1 MINKALGRTTSARD
15 ADNNFGGARN
25 IGSLNGVKKFRGS
38 VGVADKVDFYSFT
51 LSGKSSFNLALNKLK
66 NNVDVSLLQGKKV
79 VARSSKGGTRPEA
92 IATTLD
98 AGTYYIRVNKKSGN
112 SKYKLTLN
120 ALPLAGGIDPGTP
133 PPPSR
138 RLLVTTGSRGS
149 ALGLGY
155 IDLSTGN
162 INTSPFPPG
171 NSPFTF
177 KDIATF
183 GNETFAIAPNLLFK
197 VDVTAGTTTPF
208 SNTLGPSLS
217 ISALGALGFTS
228 SGALYT
234 TGTDGDFYSIDI
246 TTGKANLISKIPGFS
261 GGGDIAFDAV
271 SGRFLATSRD
281 TRNGTNDSL
290 YSIGLAGD
298 AALIGNIGFGNVDGL
313 TFNNGTLYGFNTSSQ
328 IIINPTTGVGTLD
341 KLTTPTTLGI
351 NGVA

>member
-1 MINKALGRTTSARD
+1 MLNNAFGNAIASRAS
-15 ADNNFGGARN
+15 DNSQNGARP
-25 IGSLNGVKKFRGS
+25 IGQLSGTRKFRDS
-38 VGVADKVDFYSFT
+38 VGISDKVDFYSFT
-51 LSGKSSFNLALNKLK
+51 LTGRSSFNLSLNKLK
-66 NNVDVSLLQGKKV
+66 NNVDVFLQQGKQV
-79 VARSSKGGTRPEA
+79 IARSTNGGKKAEA
-92 IATTLD
+92 IATTLE
-98 AGTYYIRVNKKSGN
+98 AGTYYVRVNQKSGN

-120 ALPLAGGIDPGTP
+120 ALPLDGGTDPET

-138 RLLVTTGSRGS
+138 RLLVTTGSRS
-149 ALGLGY
+149 AALGLGY
-155 IDLSTGN
+155 VDLNTGN
-162 INTSPFPPG
+162 ISPFPPG

-197 VDVTAGTTTPF
+197 VDLTAGTTTPF
-208 SNTLGPSLS
+208 SNTLGPSIS
-217 ISALGALGFTS
+217 VSALGALGFTS
-228 SGALYT
+228 SGALYS
-234 TGTDGDFYSIDI
+234 TGTDGGFYRIDT

-271 SGRFLATSRD
+271 SGRFLATSKD
-281 TRNGTNDSL
+281 IRNGTNDSL

-341 KLTTPTTLGI
+341 KLTNPTTLGI